1 MANADLT
8 RIAGNI
14 GALNALNSLQNINKQ
29 LSLHQALLASGK
41 QINSAADDPAGLSIA
56 TKMLARSEGLKT
68 ALNNIGDAQNMLS
81 VAEDGMSKINDILVS
96 MRSKAEQAA
105 SDTLGTT
112 ERQAIQTQLS
122 AFAAQIDDIV
132 SQTKWNS
139 SQLLNGTVN
148 KVFQTGADPNETI
161 SWVMGQSMNAQTLGA
176 SSASDRGIGAT
187 QGGTA
192 VVGDAVLSGSNF
204 TGLSELQTGSYQ
216 FSVQNS
222 APNTANTGKLVSS
235 GTFGVSGSSASAQ
248 LDETTEGADATY
260 MRNGNN
266 TLHITSYA
274 YDSGSGNGT
283 LTATLNGHAIS
294 VANFTASGLTQALGS
309 TGLNLTIGDV
319 AQGFTAG
326 QDVSFNY
333 VKSGMAQVQLQYADG
348 TAINVSDD
356 GTDASGVASSF
367 YVRAGTGIY
376 DTGTGVSFDAGLL
389 ADLADNESEV
399 RTFTYTR
406 ENANSV
412 DVSTAENA
420 ANYMSMVNTAINTVS
435 SALADLGSLMARLNY
450 KSDQTQ
456 TAQVNVEAAYNRI
469 MNADMAA
476 EQVQASKYAILQQT
490 ATSMLAQAN
499 TAPQSLLTLFR

>member
-29 LSLHQALLASGK
+29 LSLHQARLASGK

-139 SQLLNGTVN
+139 SQMLNGTVN

-161 SWVMGQSMNAQTLGA
+161 SWVMGQSLNAQALGA
-176 SSASDRGIGAT
+176 SSTAARGITAAAS
-187 QGGTA
+187 QGGVA
-192 VVGDAVLSGSNF
+192 VVGSAGLSGSAF
-204 TGLSELQTGSYQ
+204 TGLSELQTGAYQ
-216 FSVQNS
+216 FEVMNA
-222 APNTANTGKLVSS
+222 APNTANTGKLVST
-235 GTFGVSGSSASAQ
+235 GAFAVGGVGAAAN
-248 LDETTEGADATY
+248 LTATTEGANASFV
-260 MRNGNN
+260 RNGNN
-266 TLHITSYA
+266 TLHITSYDNA
-274 YDSGSGNGT
+274 TGAMVATVNGQAVT
-283 LTATLNGHAIS
+283 INA
-294 VANFTASGLTQALGS
+294 FTAGGLTQALGT
-309 TGLNLTIGDV
+309 TGLSLTLGS
-319 AQGFTAG
+319 ATQTFTAG
-326 QDVSFNY
+326 QDITFNY
-333 VKSGMAQVQLQYADG
+333 VKSGTAQIQLQYADG
-348 TAINVSDD
+348 TALNVSDD

-367 YVRAGTGIY
+367 YVAAGAAY
-376 DTGTGVSFDAGLL
+376 DTGTGVSFTAGAI
-389 ADLADNESEV
+389 ADLAANEGQV
-399 RTFTYTR
+399 RSFTYTR
-406 ENANSV
+406 QNANSV
-412 DVSTAENA
+412 DVSTAANA
-420 ANYMSMVNTAINTVS
+420 SNYMSMVNTAINTVS

-476 EQVQASKYAILQQT
+476 EQVQASKFAILQQT